1 MPQVQ
6 RQSADGFTLIE
17 TLVVIAIIALLASVM
32 APGMI
37 PTPNNQLR
45 SDAEELVAALRK
57 TRLAA
62 QETRRSAQ
70 LQIHTEDAYYQLPG
84 RDAKYRLNADNL
96 SLELMTAEQEAIDE
110 DLGGIRF
117 FPDGSSSGGMIKL
130 GNGSMIQQINVEWL
144 TGRIKRFEVSP

>member
-1 MPQVQ
+1 MPQAQ
-6 RQSADGFTLIE
+6 RQSDDGFTLIE
-17 TLVVIAIIALLASVM
+17 TLVVVAIIALLAAVM

-62 QETRRSAQ
+62 QETRRAAQ
-70 LQIHTEDAYYQLPG
+70 LQIHTEDAYYRLPG
-84 RDAKYRLNADNL
+84 HDATHKLNADNL
-96 SLELMTAEQEAIDE
+96 SLELTTAEQETIDE
-110 DLGGIRF
+110 ELGGIRF

-130 GNGSMIQQINVEWL
+130 SNGSMIQQINVEWL
-144 TGRIKRFEVSP
+144 TGRIKRFEIKP